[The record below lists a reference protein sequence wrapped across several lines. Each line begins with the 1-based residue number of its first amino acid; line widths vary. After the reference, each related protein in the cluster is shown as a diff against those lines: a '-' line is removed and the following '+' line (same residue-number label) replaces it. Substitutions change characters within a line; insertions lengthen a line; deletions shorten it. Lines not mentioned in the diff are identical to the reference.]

1 MRSYRRRFLT
11 VDFPPNPI
19 YPSSCPQSIL
29 IEERNL
35 NLPADTT
42 QQKRLGAALFYGF
55 VALLAYAAFKV
66 FEPFLEPLCWAA
78 VFVVVFDPL
87 KVRLERPCGKS
98 GSALA
103 CTAIVTLILIV
114 PAISLA
120 VAFIHQGIQAA
131 AAVQLGINNR
141 GFVWVERVWTW
152 VVAHTPGQ
160 TPASLS
166 DLAHRAI
173 EATATFLA
181 SRVGTLLQ
189 HVAIFF
195 FDLAVTIL
203 AMFYLFRDGHHLM
216 ARVRQLLPFDQ
227 SPKEEMLAKARSL
240 IFASV
245 TSSLV
250 AAIVHG
256 LFGGFA
262 FAIVGIAAPVFWG
275 VVIAFFSL
283 LPAIGDWPIWIPAI
297 IALLARRHWGSAVFL
312 VIALILAGIV
322 DNVLRPMFLSGRARL
337 SGLVVF
343 ISVLGGIAVFGILG
357 IILGP
362 IVVATAVSV
371 LDLYAEPPA
380 HSHRSTS

>member
-1 MRSYRRRFLT
+1 MS
-11 VDFPPNPI
+11 VDST
-19 YPSSCPQSIL
+19 Y
-29 IEERNL
+29 
-35 NLPADTT
+35 
-42 QQKRLGAALFYGF
+42 QKRLGAALFYGF
-55 VALLAYAAFKV
+55 VALLAYATFLV
-66 FEPFLEPLCWAA
+66 FQPFLEPLCWAA

-87 KVRLERPCGKS
+87 KFRLERPCGKS

-103 CTAIVTLILIV
+103 CTAIVTMILIV
-114 PAISLA
+114 PAIGLSL
-120 VAFIHQGIQAA
+120 AFIHQGIQAA
-131 AAVQLGINNR
+131 AAVQHGINNG
-141 GFVWVERVWTW
+141 GFAWVERVWNW
-152 VVAHTPGQ
+152 IVSHTPGQ

-166 DLAHRAI
+166 DLAHRSI
-173 EATATFLA
+173 ETTATFLA
-181 SRVGTLLQ
+181 SRIGTLLQ

-203 AMFYLFRDGHHLM
+203 AMFYLFRDGHRLM
-216 ARVRQLLPFDQ
+216 ARVRQILPFEQ
-227 SPKEEMLAKARSL
+227 SPKDEMLAKARSL

-312 VIALILAGIV
+312 VIALVLAGIV
-322 DNVLRPMFLSGRARL
+322 DNILRPMFLSGRARL

-371 LDLYAEPPA
+371 IDLYAEPA
-380 HSHRSTS
+380 HRSRESTS